1 MTDKFSII
9 APTVTVTPDGQNQFS
24 IINPMQKDVVDP
36 NADIDFSANKM
47 MENLLPSLKQEAI
60 DIGSAIL
67 SPMETGESLLNLI
80 WGGVQK
86 LDPTGNWRDD
96 GVGLTGDDKIKY
108 ANAIGEYYA
117 NKYGSLNA
125 FKRELQ
131 NNPASVLGDASMFI
145 TGGATAAAKGVGLV
159 NKLAKTETLGKVAD
173 VAGDVAKVGASI
185 DPFNIALNTSLTG
198 AGQGI
203 RLLGAG
209 EDVASN
215 LYESALKPSMTLPQ
229 NQRKAIVK
237 TALDNKLGINSSGID
252 KLQSRVADLNARV
265 DKLIDTATDADGGI
279 PSDVIFKN
287 LQDLK
292 KDVGGFRIDAADDLK
307 EIAIIEQKFQKWIKK
322 IGKDKTVTAKDLQE
336 FKIDIS
342 SKINWKSKNL
352 RGTPT
357 EEKLFE
363 NLRKSAK
370 EGIAD
375 AIPEISPL
383 NKELSELLNLEPYL
397 IRGADR
403 IGNRDFM
410 GIGPGIK
417 SSGGRAIAGDA
428 GAAAGVLSG
437 IFDMPR
443 VKSGLGIAFN
453 EYRNNPISAL
463 LDNKATRPLIT
474 NLLGTVG
481 DANYDNSLLPFKEIK
496 NLYGN

>member
-60 DIGSAIL
+60 DIGSAL
-67 SPMETGESLLNLI
+67 MSPMETGESLLNI
-80 WGGVQK
+80 IIGGVQK
-86 LDPTGNWRDD
+86 LAPSGYTSG
-96 GVGLTGDDKIKY
+96 DKIKY

-145 TGGATAAAKGVGLV
+145 TGGATATAKSVGLV

-357 EEKLFE
+357 EEKLF
-363 NLRKSAK
+363 
-370 EGIAD
+370 
-375 AIPEISPL
+375 
-383 NKELSELLNLEPYL
+383 
-397 IRGADR
+397 
-403 IGNRDFM
+403 
-410 GIGPGIK
+410 
-417 SSGGRAIAGDA
+417 
-428 GAAAGVLSG
+428 
-437 IFDMPR
+437 
-443 VKSGLGIAFN
+443 
-453 EYRNNPISAL
+453 
-463 LDNKATRPLIT
+463 
-474 NLLGTVG
+474 
-481 DANYDNSLLPFKEIK
+481 K
-496 NLYGN
+496 N

>member
-1 MTDKFSII
+1 
-9 APTVTVTPDGQNQFS
+9 
-24 IINPMQKDVVDP
+24 
-36 NADIDFSANKM
+36 
-47 MENLLPSLKQEAI
+47 
-60 DIGSAIL
+60 
-67 SPMETGESLLNLI
+67 
-80 WGGVQK
+80 
-86 LDPTGNWRDD
+86 
-96 GVGLTGDDKIKY
+96 
-108 ANAIGEYYA
+108 
-117 NKYGSLNA
+117 
-125 FKRELQ
+125 
-131 NNPASVLGDASMFI
+131 MFI
-145 TGGATAAAKGVGLV
+145 TGGATATVKGAGLV